1 MPRKVKYDPNFVLT
15 PEIRAYIEKFG
26 YGKASEEYGQSYQR
40 LYYLYHKEEKPEEE
54 VAHPPPFHIDSL
66 PDDEPSADELIQ
78 RALDTWRRKKIHH
91 DASSIIPVQCK
102 ESGPFGIAFV
112 GDPHI
117 DDMGCNWEAL
127 LHDLKMMREANMLG
141 ICVGDITN
149 NWVGRLMK
157 KYADQETTRKQA
169 IKLIEWFFKGCGVHW
184 LAIIGGNHDIW
195 NTDGGDVNQ
204 FMFRQ
209 EAGVYKNH
217 GVRLKIQMPNNINF
231 KVNCRHDYTGHSQ
244 WNEAH
249 AMSKAA
255 RFGDDDVYVAGHRH
269 NSAYQMIKR
278 HETGRIA
285 HAVRVSGYKEI
296 DDFAE
301 QKGFRDHTIFRSMV
315 FIVDPTQTDPLRFCK
330 PVFDMEEAKEEILW
344 KKKKK

>member
-1 MPRKVKYDPNFVLT
+1 MEDDLKRPRGRPPGSKNK
-15 PEIRAYIEKFG
+15 K
-26 YGKASEEYGQSYQR
+26 KSEEP
-40 LYYLYHKEEKPEEE
+40 KKI
-54 VAHPPPFHIDSL
+54 PPFYIAEF
-66 PDDEPSADELIQ
+66 PAEELSGEQLVQ
-78 RALDTWRRKKIHH
+78 RALETWKRKKKFH
-91 DASSIIPVQCK
+91 DATSTIPVQCK
-102 ESGPFGIAFV
+102 LEGVYGIAFV

-127 LHDLKMMREANMLG
+127 LEDLKHIREGNMMG

-169 IKLIEWFFKGCGVHW
+169 IKLIEWFFKDCGVNW

-195 NTDGGDVNQ
+195 NTDGGDINQ
-204 FMFRQ
+204 FIFRQ
-209 EAGVYKNH
+209 EAGVYRNH
-217 GVRLKIQMPNNINF
+217 GVRLNIQMKNNINF
-231 KVNCRHDYTGHSQ
+231 KVNCRHDYSGHSQ

-255 RFGDDDVYVAGHRH
+255 RFGEDDVYVAGHRH

-278 HETGRIA
+278 PESGSIA
-285 HAVRVSGYKEI
+285 HGVRVSGYKEI

-301 QKGFRDHTIFRSMV
+301 QKGFRDHTIFRSMA
-315 FIVDPTQTDPLRFCK
+315 FIINPDEKDPTKFCK
-330 PVFDMEEAKEEILW
+330 PVFNLEEAKDEILW
-344 KKKKK
+344 KRKKHG